1 MKTLTTLMLA
11 TAGTLWALPCYAAEA
26 DKKDK
31 KEVVAQA
38 DAEKPAKE
46 AATFTYKPPL
56 RGAPATRVGGG
67 TRSLGARSF
76 TVAVLAPNET
86 GFTTSNNPTVYW
98 YVSEPLN
105 TPVELTLTT
114 TEPLKDAATPALEV
128 TLQPPIAK
136 GVHAL
141 RLADHGISLKPGVEY
156 QWFVAVVANP
166 AQRSGD
172 IIAGGAIKRLAEADA
187 VQARIK
193 RAPQAAWPAVYADSG
208 IWYDAIDQLSQQ
220 INARPDDARLRGQR
234 AALLEQVGLREAAQF
249 DRDTLR

>member
-1 MKTLTTLMLA
+1 MQTSLTVIMVS
-11 TAGTLWALPCYAAEA
+11 TAVALWATPGYAAEA
-26 DKKDK
+26 EKKK
-31 KEVVAQA
+31 LVAQA
-38 DAEKPAKE
+38 GTEKPANE

-67 TRSLGARSF
+67 TRSVGPRSF
-76 TVAVLAPNET
+76 TVSVLAPNET
-86 GFTTSNNPTVYW
+86 GFTTRDNPTVYW

-105 TPVELTLTT
+105 TPVELTVTT
-114 TEPLKDAATPALEV
+114 TEPLKDATPPVLEI

-141 RLADHGISLKPGVEY
+141 RLADHGVSLKPGVEY

-166 AQRSGD
+166 AQRSSD
-172 IIAGGAIKRLAEADA
+172 VIAGGAITHIADNDA

-193 RAPQAAWPAVYADSG
+193 RAPQAQWPAVYADSG

-220 INARPDDARLRGQR
+220 ISATPADARLRRQR

-249 DRDTLR
+249 DRDTMR